1 MGKAGD
7 NIKMNTLKTS
17 SPTTLKWLNNIK
29 SKIERKIPSLKY
41 GERKYW
47 AIFKSPGTNR
57 NVVQLQPQRRQIRLF
72 TRLEISFN
80 SSLEP
85 TPSSSG
91 WAETY
96 PSIFFIRSE
105 DSIDKAIELIIS
117 SYEEDLDK

>member
-1 MGKAGD
+1 
-7 NIKMNTLKTS
+7 MNTLITS

-47 AIFKSPGTNR
+47 AIFKNPARNR
-57 NVVQLQPQRRQIRLF
+57 NVVQLQPQKRQIRLF
-72 TRLEISFN
+72 TRLEISFS

-91 WAETY
+91 WAKTY
-96 PSIFFIRSE
+96 PSVFFIRHK

>member
-1 MGKAGD
+1 M
-7 NIKMNTLKTS
+7 KMNTLKTS

-29 SKIERKIPSLKY
+29 SKIERKVPSLKY

-47 AIFKSPGTNR
+47 AIFKSSGRNR
-57 NVVQLQPQRRQIRLF
+57 NVVQLQPQKRQIRLF

-80 SSLEP
+80 GSLEP
-85 TPSSSG
+85 TLSSSG

-105 DSIDKAIELIIS
+105 DSIDKAVELIIS
-117 SYEEDLDK
+117 SYKEGLDKQ